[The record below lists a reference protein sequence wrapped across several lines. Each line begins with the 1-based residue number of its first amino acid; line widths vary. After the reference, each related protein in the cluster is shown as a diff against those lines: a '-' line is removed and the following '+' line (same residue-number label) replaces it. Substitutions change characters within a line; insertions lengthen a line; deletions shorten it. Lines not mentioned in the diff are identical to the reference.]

1 MTDVDEVAEALQ
13 RVSVAFTACGIRWA
27 VGGSLASTAYG
38 EPRATNDI
46 DIVALLTLALIPQF
60 ISELGSSFYADA
72 DMAKEAVTRRSC
84 FNIVDNL
91 SLTKI
96 DIFIPERG
104 SMGEGQLLRVKNL
117 SLFASTAPIP
127 VLAAEDTIL
136 QKLRWYKL
144 GNEVSDRQWRDILS
158 VLRSVGPVLDMG
170 YVTDVAQEN
179 DLAVLLNRAI
189 ADSKA
194 S

>member
-13 RVSVAFTACGIRWA
+13 RVSAAFTACGIRWA

-46 DIVALLTLALIPQF
+46 DIIALLTVALIPKF

-96 DIFIPERG
+96 DIFVPERG
-104 SMGEGQLLRVKNL
+104 SMGEGQLLRVKHL
-117 SLFASTAPIP
+117 CLFGSTAPIP

-144 GNEVSDRQWRDILS
+144 GNEVSDRQWRDVVS
-158 VLRSVGPVLDMG
+158 VLRGVGAVLDME
-170 YVTDVAQEN
+170 YVTEVALEN
-179 DLAVLLNRAI
+179 NLEVLLNRAI
-189 ADSKA
+189 ADSKN
-194 S
+194 